1 MLLINNL
8 SFSRNETKIFE
19 NLNLS
24 LSNKKIIQIK
34 GRNGSG
40 KTTFLKVILNIL
52 EPNNGEVIWKGK
64 NIKKNIFDFYN
75 QTTFIMDNNTSTREL
90 SVEDNINF
98 WRGLSSSKLNN
109 EEIFE
114 LLNKLNIEKYYKT
127 KVMYL
132 SSGERK
138 KLELIRLI
146 LEQKRL
152 WVLDEP
158 FNHLDDLSVEI
169 LNQTFLDHINNDGII
184 ILDDYKLKGWWNDGV
199 TKAIDY
205 FIDAKKIKILNC
217 HNLFNYHH
225 QCILQKFES

>member
-19 NLNLS
+19 NLSLS
-24 LSNKKIIQIK
+24 LNNKQMIQIK

-52 EPNNGEVIWKGK
+52 EPKSGEIIWNGK

-75 QTTFIMDNNTSTREL
+75 QTTFIMDNNTSTSGL
-90 SVEDNINF
+90 SVQDNINF

-109 EEIFE
+109 KQIFE
-114 LLNKLNIEKYYKT
+114 LLKKLDIEKYYKT

-132 SSGERK
+132 SSGESK

-146 LEQKRL
+146 LEQKKL

-158 FNHLDDLSVEI
+158 FNHLDNLSIEI
-169 LNQTFLDHINNDGII
+169 LNQTFMDHVNNDGMILFASHFDPII
-184 ILDDYKLKGWWNDGV
+184 SNLETLE
-199 TKAIDY
+199 
-205 FIDAKKIKILNC
+205 LN
-217 HNLFNYHH
+217 
-225 QCILQKFES
+225 

>member
-24 LSNKKIIQIK
+24 LSDKQMIQIK

-52 EPNNGEVIWKGK
+52 EPKNGEIIWKGK

-90 SVEDNINF
+90 SIEDNINF
-98 WRGLSSSKLNN
+98 WSGLSSSKLNN
-109 EEIFE
+109 DEIFI
-114 LLNKLNIEKYYKT
+114 LLKKLDIEKYFKT

-132 SSGERK
+132 SSGEQK
-138 KLELIRLI
+138 KLELMRLI
-146 LEQKRL
+146 LEQKKL

-158 FNHLDDLSVEI
+158 FNHLDDLSIEI
-169 LNQTFLDHINNDGII
+169 LNQTFFDHINNDGMILFASHFNPII
-184 ILDDYKLKGWWNDGV
+184 NNLETLKIN
-199 TKAIDY
+199 
-205 FIDAKKIKILNC
+205 
-217 HNLFNYHH
+217 
-225 QCILQKFES
+225 

>member
-1 MLLINNL
+1 MLFINNL
-8 SFSRNETKIFE
+8 SFSRNDTIIFE

-24 LSNKKIIQIK
+24 LSDKKIIQIK

-40 KTTFLKVILNIL
+40 KTTFLKVMLNIL
-52 EPNNGEVIWKGK
+52 EPKSGEIIWKGK

-75 QTTFIMDNNTSTREL
+75 QTTFIMDNDTSTRYL

-98 WRGLSSSKLNN
+98 WKGLSSSKLNN

-114 LLNKLNIEKYYKT
+114 LLKKLEIEKYYKT

-138 KLELIRLI
+138 KLELLRLI
-146 LEQKRL
+146 LEQKKL

-158 FNHLDDLSVEI
+158 FNHLDNSSIEI
-169 LNQTFLDHINNDGII
+169 LSQTFLDHANNGGM
-184 ILDDYKLKGWWNDGV
+184 ILFASHVNPVISNLE
-199 TKAIDY
+199 
-205 FIDAKKIKILNC
+205 ILE
-217 HNLFNYHH
+217 FN
-225 QCILQKFES
+225 

>member
-24 LSNKKIIQIK
+24 LNTKKIIQIK

-52 EPNNGEVIWKGK
+52 EPESGEIIWKGK

-90 SVEDNINF
+90 SVQDNINF
-98 WRGLSSSKLNN
+98 WKGLSSSKLNN
-109 EEIFE
+109 DEIFK
-114 LLNKLNIEKYYKT
+114 LLKKLDIEKYYKT
-127 KVMYL
+127 KVMFL

-138 KLELIRLI
+138 KLELLRLI
-146 LEQKRL
+146 LEQKKL

-158 FNHLDDLSVEI
+158 FNHLDDLSIEI
-169 LNQTFLDHINNDGII
+169 LNQTFLDHINSDGM
-184 ILDDYKLKGWWNDGV
+184 ILFASHFNPN
-199 TKAIDY
+199 IS
-205 FIDAKKIKILNC
+205 
-217 HNLFNYHH
+217 NLETLEFN
-225 QCILQKFES
+225 

>member
-52 EPNNGEVIWKGK
+52 EPNNGEIIWKGK

-90 SVEDNINF
+90 TVEDNINF

-146 LEQKRL
+146 KEQKEL

-158 FNHLDDLSVEI
+158 FNHLDDLSIEI
-169 LNQTFLDHINNDGII
+169 LNQTFLDHANNDGM
-184 ILDDYKLKGWWNDGV
+184 ILFASHYDPMIN
-199 TKAIDY
+199 
-205 FIDAKKIKILNC
+205 
-217 HNLFNYHH
+217 NLET
-225 QCILQKFES
+225 LVLS

>member
-8 SFSRNETKIFE
+8 SFSRNETRIFE

-40 KTTFLKVILNIL
+40 KTTFLKVILNLL
-52 EPNNGEVIWKGK
+52 EPNNGEIIWKGK
-64 NIKKNIFDFYN
+64 NIKKNIFDFYKH
-75 QTTFIMDNNTSTREL
+75 TTFIMDNNTSTREL

-114 LLNKLNIEKYYKT
+114 LLNKLNIKKYYKT

-146 LEQKRL
+146 LEQKKL
-152 WVLDEP
+152 WILDEP
-158 FNHLDDLSVEI
+158 FNHLDDLSIEI
-169 LNQTFLDHINNDGII
+169 LNQTFLDHVNNDGM
-184 ILDDYKLKGWWNDGV
+184 ILFASHYDPMINNLETLV
-199 TKAIDY
+199 
-205 FIDAKKIKILNC
+205 LN
-217 HNLFNYHH
+217 
-225 QCILQKFES
+225 

>member
-52 EPNNGEVIWKGK
+52 EPNNGEIIWKGK
-64 NIKKNIFDFYN
+64 NIKKNIFDFYK

-98 WRGLSSSKLNN
+98 WRGLASSKLNN
-109 EEIFE
+109 EEIFK

-146 LEQKRL
+146 LEQKKL

-158 FNHLDDLSVEI
+158 FNHLDDLSIEI
-169 LNQTFLDHINNDGII
+169 LNQTFLDHLNNDGM
-184 ILDDYKLKGWWNDGV
+184 ILFASHFNPMINNLE
-199 TKAIDY
+199 TLE
-205 FIDAKKIKILNC
+205 FI
-217 HNLFNYHH
+217 
-225 QCILQKFES
+225 

>member
-1 MLLINNL
+1 MLLVNNL
-8 SFSRNETKIFE
+8 SFSRNEIKIFE

-52 EPNNGEVIWKGK
+52 EPNNGEIIWNGK
-64 NIKKNIFDFYN
+64 NIKKNIFDFYK

-146 LEQKRL
+146 LEQKKL
-152 WVLDEP
+152 WILDEP
-158 FNHLDDLSVEI
+158 FNHLDDLSIEI
-169 LNQTFLDHINNDGII
+169 LNQTFLDHANNDGM
-184 ILDDYKLKGWWNDGV
+184 ILFASHYDPMIN
-199 TKAIDY
+199 
-205 FIDAKKIKILNC
+205 
-217 HNLFNYHH
+217 NLET
-225 QCILQKFES
+225 LVLS

>member
-8 SFSRNETKIFE
+8 SFSRNDTKIFE

-24 LSNKKIIQIK
+24 LNNKQITQIK

-40 KTTFLKVILNIL
+40 KTTFLKVMLNIL
-52 EPNNGEVIWKGK
+52 EPKSGEIIWKGK

-90 SVEDNINF
+90 NVIDNINF
-98 WRGLSSSKLNN
+98 WKGLSSSKLDK
-109 EEIFE
+109 EEIFV
-114 LLNKLNIEKYYKT
+114 LLKKLDIEKYYKT

-132 SSGERK
+132 SAGEQK

-146 LEQKRL
+146 LEQKKL

-158 FNHLDDLSVEI
+158 YNHLDDLSIEI
-169 LNQTFLDHINNDGII
+169 LNQTFIDHVNNDGMILFASHFDPII
-184 ILDDYKLKGWWNDGV
+184 RNLK
-199 TKAIDY
+199 TLE
-205 FIDAKKIKILNC
+205 LN
-217 HNLFNYHH
+217 
-225 QCILQKFES
+225 

>member
-24 LSNKKIIQIK
+24 LSNKKIIQVK

-52 EPNNGEVIWKGK
+52 EPKSGEIIWKGK
-64 NIKKNIFDFYN
+64 SVKKNIFDFYN

-98 WRGLSSSKLNN
+98 WRGLSSSKFNN
-109 EEIFE
+109 EEILG
-114 LLNKLNIEKYYKT
+114 LLKKLNIEKYYKT

-138 KLELIRLI
+138 KLELLRLVF
-146 LEQKRL
+146 EKKKL

-158 FNHLDDLSVEI
+158 YNHLDDLSIEI
-169 LNQTFLDHINNDGII
+169 LNQTFLDHINNDGMILFASHFNPII
-184 ILDDYKLKGWWNDGV
+184 S
-199 TKAIDY
+199 
-205 FIDAKKIKILNC
+205 
-217 HNLFNYHH
+217 NLETLVIN
-225 QCILQKFES
+225 

>member
-24 LSNKKIIQIK
+24 LSNKQMIQIK

-52 EPNNGEVIWKGK
+52 EPKSGEIIWKGI
-64 NIKKNIFDFYN
+64 NVKKNIFDFYN

-98 WRGLSSSKLNN
+98 WRGLSSSKLSKD
-109 EEIFE
+109 EIFK
-114 LLNKLNIEKYYKT
+114 LLKKLDIEKYYKT
-127 KVMYL
+127 KVMFL

-138 KLELIRLI
+138 KLELLRLI
-146 LEQKRL
+146 LEQKKL

-158 FNHLDDLSVEI
+158 FNHLDDLSIEI
-169 LNQTFLDHINNDGII
+169 LNQTFLDHVNNNGL
-184 ILDDYKLKGWWNDGV
+184 ILFASHFDP
-199 TKAIDY
+199 
-205 FIDAKKIKILNC
+205 KIS
-217 HNLFNYHH
+217 NLETLEFN
-225 QCILQKFES
+225 

>member
-8 SFSRNETKIFE
+8 SFSRNETIIFE

-24 LSNKKIIQIK
+24 LSHKKIIQIK

-52 EPNNGEVIWKGK
+52 ESNNGEIIWKGK

-90 SVEDNINF
+90 SVEDNIEF

-109 EEIFE
+109 EEIFK

-146 LEQKRL
+146 LEQKKL
-152 WVLDEP
+152 WLLDEP
-158 FNHLDDLSVEI
+158 FNHLDDLSIEI
-169 LNQTFLDHINNDGII
+169 LNQTFLDHVNNDGM
-184 ILDDYKLKGWWNDGV
+184 ILFASHYDPMIN
-199 TKAIDY
+199 
-205 FIDAKKIKILNC
+205 
-217 HNLFNYHH
+217 NLET
-225 QCILQKFES
+225 LVLS

>member
-52 EPNNGEVIWKGK
+52 EPNNGEIIWKGK
-64 NIKKNIFDFYN
+64 NITKNIFDFYK

-90 SVEDNINF
+90 SVKDNINF
-98 WRGLSSSKLNN
+98 WRGLSSSKLDN

-146 LEQKRL
+146 LEQKKL
-152 WVLDEP
+152 WILDEP
-158 FNHLDDLSVEI
+158 YNHLDDLSIEI
-169 LNQTFLDHINNDGII
+169 LNQTFLDHVNNDGM
-184 ILDDYKLKGWWNDGV
+184 ILFASHYNPLINNLETLV
-199 TKAIDY
+199 
-205 FIDAKKIKILNC
+205 LN
-217 HNLFNYHH
+217 
-225 QCILQKFES
+225 

>member
-8 SFSRNETKIFE
+8 SFSRNKTKIFE

-34 GRNGSG
+34 CNNGSG

-52 EPNNGEVIWKGK
+52 EPNNGEIIWKGK
-64 NIKKNIFDFYN
+64 NIKKNIFDFYK

-146 LEQKRL
+146 LEQKKL

-158 FNHLDDLSVEI
+158 FNHLDDLSIEI
-169 LNQTFLDHINNDGII
+169 LNQTFLDHVNNDGM
-184 ILDDYKLKGWWNDGV
+184 ILFASHFDPMINNLE
-199 TKAIDY
+199 
-205 FIDAKKIKILNC
+205 ILVLN
-217 HNLFNYHH
+217 
-225 QCILQKFES
+225 